1 MRRVLKR
8 VMNIKEETFERFTR
22 EQKALYNNIGTELMC
37 GIENPIEIAEVL
49 ELLAIEMRVDG
60 NGKCR

>member
-1 MRRVLKR
+1 MT
-8 VMNIKEETFERFTR
+8 NIREKTFEMFTR

>member
-1 MRRVLKR
+1 MT
-8 VMNIKEETFERFTR
+8 NIREKTFERFTR